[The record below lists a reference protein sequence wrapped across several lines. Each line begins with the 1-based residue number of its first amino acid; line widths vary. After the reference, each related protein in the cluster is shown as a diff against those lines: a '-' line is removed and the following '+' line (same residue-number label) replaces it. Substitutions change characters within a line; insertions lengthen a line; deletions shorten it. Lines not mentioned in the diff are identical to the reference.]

1 MKRYMLLHIG
11 FEMPTP
17 EIMQAWN
24 AWFESI
30 ADRTI
35 EHGGF
40 HGAARE
46 LTHDGVQE
54 LKMGPGAITG
64 FSIVKAADIDEAV
77 KLASE
82 NPFIDSIRIYEI
94 S

>member
-1 MKRYMLLHIG
+1 MKRYMLLHVG

-24 AWFESI
+24 AWFESV
-30 ADRTI
+30 ADRAV

-40 HGAARE
+40 HGPARE
-46 LTHDGVQE
+46 MTKNGVVE

-64 FSIVKAADIDEAV
+64 YSIIKAADIDEA
-77 KLASE
+77 AAIAGN
-82 NPFIDSIRIYEI
+82 NPFIDSIRVYEI